1 MALVVKK
8 APSNAGD
15 RGWIPGLG
23 RSPGGRYGNP
33 LQYSCL
39 ENSMDRG
46 VSWATVHVLAEES
59 GMINHTHVH
68 MHTYIRIK
76 FWGHQQFS
84 QLKFMWP

>member
-1 MALVVKK
+1 
-8 APSNAGD
+8 
-15 RGWIPGLG
+15 
-23 RSPGGRYGNP
+23 
-33 LQYSCL
+33 
-39 ENSMDRG
+39 MDRG